1 MWFFGLESA
10 RKEELMRRRFRK
22 QQHIG
27 EIPGRLATTSAADG
41 AVITR
46 HRYGPDGCE
55 VDFPESM
62 GAALDSSSAVTWI
75 NIDGIP
81 DKAELELLSANY
93 GVHPL
98 VLEDIQTPGQR
109 PRFEDY
115 DDYLFV
121 VFTMLTWKEETREIR
136 EEQVSLLLLDSC
148 VITVQQRSG
157 DVFGPLR
164 RRITGRGGRI
174 RRMGSDYLA
183 FAILDVVVDNY
194 FPVLERVD
202 EEILR
207 AEDETL
213 NGHIETERVHGL
225 RRELIGLRRFV
236 WPLRNVLAGLKL
248 ADSDLLSDE
257 VRPFL
262 SDLHDNGVGVLETFE
277 MLRDHVGA
285 VVELVASQQANSMN
299 QVMKTLTVVASIF
312 IPLTFIA
319 GIYGMNFVNMPELE
333 WRYGYY
339 AVLGGMLVV
348 AVGML
353 VAFGRRKW
361 L

>member
-1 MWFFGLESA
+1 
-10 RKEELMRRRFRK
+10 MRRRFRK
-22 QQHIG
+22 RKYIG
-27 EIPGRLATTSAADG
+27 EVPGRLDTSPAAEG
-41 AVITR
+41 TVITR
-46 HRYGPDGCE
+46 YCYGPERCE
-55 VDFPESM
+55 VDSPQTME
-62 GAALDSSSAVTWI
+62 AALESSCGVTWI

-81 DKAELELLSANY
+81 DKAELELLSVKY

-109 PRFEDY
+109 PRLEDY
-115 DDYLFV
+115 GEYLFI
-121 VFTMLTWKEETREIR
+121 VFTMLSWGETTREIR
-136 EEQVSLLLLDSC
+136 EEQVSLVLLDSC

-157 DVFGPLR
+157 DVFEPLR

-194 FPVLERVD
+194 YPVLERVD

-213 NGHIETERVHGL
+213 NDRIEMERVHGL

-236 WPLRNVLAGLKL
+236 WPLRNVLAGLKV

-285 VVELVASQQANSMN
+285 VVELVASQQANRMN
-299 QVMKTLTVVASIF
+299 QVMKTLTVIASIF

-319 GIYGMNFVNMPELE
+319 GIYGMNFAHMPELE
-333 WRYGYY
+333 WHYGYF
-339 AVLGGMLVV
+339 AVLAGMLVL

-353 VAFGRRKW
+353 VAFRRRKW